1 MGKFHKKDQLA
12 HGLFISARDTSAE
25 VEEINPLIISIESYQ
40 ESAAVESGHSKKKNK
55 KHKHK
60 SPIKSLKPLLRSLP
74 VNKKKDKTRL
84 DDSFGSSLLDYSDNT
99 LDKADVL
106 MQRPP
111 INMFISNKDSGL
123 DRSSGHSTSVEA
135 TDEMINFAQ
144 FDTSET
150 DYQSIPAPPP
160 LSRVEDVSLAR
171 PSEPTKKICRANSAS
186 TISDTSINSARSF
199 WGEFKSKLP
208 GSPFRNT
215 RKRSGKVLWGIVRSR
230 ISDINMMR
238 LNSLDEEDSS
248 GDIGESIEDG
258 LDIKLIYCIY
268 GIALYLLVGT
278 LFYSVVFETWS
289 VVDSLYFSVV
299 TFTTVGYGDFYPTS
313 HMARLF
319 TSIFSMVG
327 ISFLGLA
334 LGVIGNKVIEM
345 KLDTVAKEMS
355 EQNAHAVFQAY
366 GVFSKS
372 CLDLTFGENE
382 NSKVEGSLVTP
393 SLPFRFIHALCQY
406 LPAIAFVAG
415 GSIFIAWFE
424 GWNWSQ
430 AFYYGTMTTTTVGYG
445 DLVPTTSPMRLFA
458 IFYIPVS
465 VAIMGNILGSVAGMV
480 MDMKRERMLQ
490 SIRHRRL
497 RVKDLLAMDEDGD
510 GNVTELEY
518 TKFMLLKMQKVDE
531 DLLEELHKQ
540 FSHFDADNSGV
551 LAKSDLYEM
560 AKRRSKEPSS
570 KLRLSGY
577 KSYLLRQADAK
588 KRRNRGKPPKASKG
602 VSFTSLSASV
612 LEKAPL
618 NRSS

>member
-1 MGKFHKKDQLA
+1 
-12 HGLFISARDTSAE
+12 
-25 VEEINPLIISIESYQ
+25 
-40 ESAAVESGHSKKKNK
+40 
-55 KHKHK
+55 
-60 SPIKSLKPLLRSLP
+60 
-74 VNKKKDKTRL
+74 
-84 DDSFGSSLLDYSDNT
+84 
-99 LDKADVL
+99 
-106 MQRPP
+106 
-111 INMFISNKDSGL
+111 
-123 DRSSGHSTSVEA
+123 
-135 TDEMINFAQ
+135 
-144 FDTSET
+144 
-150 DYQSIPAPPP
+150 
-160 LSRVEDVSLAR
+160 
-171 PSEPTKKICRANSAS
+171 
-186 TISDTSINSARSF
+186 
-199 WGEFKSKLP
+199 
-208 GSPFRNT
+208 
-215 RKRSGKVLWGIVRSR
+215 
-230 ISDINMMR
+230 MMR

-588 KRRNRGKPPKASKG
+588 KRRNRGKHQRHLRGFP
-602 VSFTSLSASV
+602 SL
-612 LEKAPL
+612 LCPL
-618 NRSS
+618 LSLRKLL